1 MQNKRTSGTLVQ
13 IERPPEPRRGV
24 LRLDHIDR
32 DIAAALQLDPR
43 GTWRHIATVVGATE
57 STVRRR
63 GERLLHSGVVRT
75 TVVADS
81 ALPHTGVL
89 VLCTCRP
96 PDAPAV
102 ARALAARDDV
112 RFAALITGRW
122 DVVAE
127 VIPPT
132 HQDLARIILEEL
144 PAVDGI
150 MRAMTATLLRNF
162 KATHD
167 WSRDL
172 LGTRAANLA
181 STTQEDGAGS
191 DPAPLDEVDH
201 RILACLR
208 DDGRRSYADVAV
220 RCGITESMARRHV
233 DNLFVRA
240 GVQPMALV
248 DPSVLGYEIELLMWL
263 RVDLARLEEIAA
275 ALVQRREVRYVS
287 ATSGFGDMVCEVILR
302 SRDDLYPFL
311 TTVVGTLPGVREV
324 DVALELVTLKRAY
337 LVLDQWPLP
346 THGRHYTRVSD
357 DTTAFGT

>member
-1 MQNKRTSGTLVQ
+1 VHHRRTPGQLVQ
-13 IERPPEPRRGV
+13 IGRPPEPRRHA
-24 LRLDHIDR
+24 LRLDQIDR

-43 GTWRHIATVVGATE
+43 GTWRHIAAVIGATE

-96 PDAPAV
+96 ADAPA
-102 ARALAARDDV
+102 AAQALAARDDV
-112 RFAALITGRW
+112 RFVALITGQW
-122 DVVAE
+122 DVIAE

-144 PAVDGI
+144 PAVDGV

-172 LGTRAANLA
+172 LGVRAADLAATERDDNL
-181 STTQEDGAGS
+181 GA
-191 DPAPLDEVDH
+191 DPAPLDEVDN

-208 DDGRRSYADVAV
+208 DDGRRSYADVAE
-220 RCGITESMARRHV
+220 RCDITESMARRHV

-248 DPSVLGYEIELLMWL
+248 DPSVLGYEIEVLMWL
-263 RVDLARLEEIAA
+263 RVDLARLEDIAG

-311 TTVVGTLPGVREV
+311 TAVVGVLPGVREV

-337 LVLDQWPLP
+337 LVLDHWPVAP
-346 THGRHYTRVSD
+346 HGHHGTRAPD
-357 DTTAFGT
+357 NTTAFAP